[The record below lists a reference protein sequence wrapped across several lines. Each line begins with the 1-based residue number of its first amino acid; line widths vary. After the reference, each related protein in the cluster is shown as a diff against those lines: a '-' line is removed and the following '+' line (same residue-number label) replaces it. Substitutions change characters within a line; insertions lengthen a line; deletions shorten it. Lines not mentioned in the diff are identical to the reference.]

1 MMHKPQKQGAC
12 RRLSMLACLRLGVWL
27 SVAGFTACTESGPP
41 PAIDYL
47 RSVMGDF
54 SAFDVLVDD
63 VDGDGL
69 KDLQLID
76 HGGNRGQTLLQKP
89 GRRLEADE
97 FYAETGFHPGNLLR
111 WPAEAPLFVLSAE
124 GENQIR
130 ALRRTWSG
138 SYEVVSNLELKSP
151 RYAYRLDWP
160 SWGPSLA
167 VSPYNNDQIDLLK
180 GYDPLQGKV
189 GERISVP
196 LAKRRPSVREP
207 RRLHLADIDGDGVE
221 DILIPLRLGRE
232 VMAIRYP
239 GNEEP
244 TATVLYKNEKWAMPK
259 NLTSLDLDGQ
269 NGVDLLVPD
278 EIAPGRLH
286 VLLNLGKG
294 EFAEAKDLKFTHDYG
309 MTAIAA
315 GQEANGEKNIVA
327 AGYDLIGLYPVPE
340 NGLAG
345 EPAEWLSVGFKDGGR
360 PAWLVMQDLDGDGW
374 QDILVDRGQA
384 SVSVSIIYG
393 PLREHFRDMT
403 KHGHTVD

>member
-1 MMHKPQKQGAC
+1 MKPQKQGAA
-12 RRLSMLACLRLGVWL
+12 RGVTILACLRLGAWL
-27 SVAGFTACTESGPP
+27 SLAGLTACKESGPA
-41 PAIDYL
+41 PAVDYL
-47 RSVMGDF
+47 RPVAGDF
-54 SAFDVLVDD
+54 SPFDVLVDD
-63 VDGDGL
+63 VDGDGR

-89 GRRLEADE
+89 GRRFEADE

-111 WPAEAPLFVLSAE
+111 WPGESPLFVLGAE

-138 SYEVVSNLELKSP
+138 SYEVVSSLELKSP

-160 SWGPSLA
+160 GWGPSLA

-180 GYDPLQGKV
+180 GYDPLLGKV
-189 GERISVP
+189 AERISVP

-207 RRLHLADIDGDGVE
+207 RRLHLTDIDGDGVE

-239 GNEEP
+239 GNEAP
-244 TATVLYKNEKWAMPK
+244 TATVLHKNEKWAMPK

-286 VLLNLGKG
+286 VLLNQGKG
-294 EFAEAKDLKFTHDYG
+294 EFAEAADLKFAHDYG
-309 MTAIAA
+309 MTGIAA
-315 GQEANGEKNIVA
+315 GQEVNGEKNIVA
-327 AGYDLIGLYPVPE
+327 AGYDVIGLYPVPE
-340 NGLAG
+340 NGLTG

-360 PAWLVMQDLDGDGW
+360 PAWLVMTDLDGDGW
-374 QDILVDRGQA
+374 QDILVDRGRA

-393 PLREHFRDMT
+393 PLREHFRDMI
-403 KHGHTVD
+403 KNGHAVD